1 VSEFPFIL
9 GLIKEN
15 LKMIRIKRTDSENE
29 DFVKLVE
36 KLDRDLAERDGNEH
50 DFYAQFNKIAH
61 LKNVVLAYAGDIPA
75 GCGAFKEIAP
85 GTAEVKRMY
94 VLPEYRS
101 QGIASLVLA
110 ELEKWAAELSFKT
123 CVLETG
129 KRQPEAIRLYEK
141 NGYALIPNYGQYEG
155 VENSVCFEKSLL
167 Q

>member
-1 VSEFPFIL
+1 
-9 GLIKEN
+9 
-15 LKMIRIKRTDSENE
+15 MIRFERTDSENE
-29 DFVKLVE
+29 DFVKLVRE
-36 KLDRDLAERDGNEH
+36 LDRDLAERDGDEH

-61 LKNVVLAYAGDIPA
+61 LRNVVLAYDGTVPV

-85 GTAEVKRMY
+85 GTVEVKRMY
-94 VLPEYRS
+94 VPPEYRS
-101 QGIASLVLA
+101 QGIASQVLQ
-110 ELEKWAAELSFKT
+110 ELETWAAELSFKT

-141 NGYALIPNYGQYEG
+141 NGYALIPNYGQYAG